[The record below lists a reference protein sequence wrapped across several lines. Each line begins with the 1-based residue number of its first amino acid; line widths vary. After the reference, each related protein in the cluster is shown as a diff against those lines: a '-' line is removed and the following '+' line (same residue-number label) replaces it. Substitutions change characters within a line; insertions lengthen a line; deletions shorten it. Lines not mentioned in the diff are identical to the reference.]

1 MLKHRYGTK
10 FTLSS
15 TIRELVSM
23 VTDISVHRTVRSSL
37 SFLILSPKQ
46 NMEMLLYLT
55 TTKIYIS
62 LLLVE
67 NMNLTNL

>member
-1 MLKHRYGTK
+1 MQI
-10 FTLSS
+10 TLFLLLS

-23 VTDISVHRTVRSSL
+23 VTDISVRRMVRSSL
-37 SFLILSPKQ
+37 SFLILSPTQ